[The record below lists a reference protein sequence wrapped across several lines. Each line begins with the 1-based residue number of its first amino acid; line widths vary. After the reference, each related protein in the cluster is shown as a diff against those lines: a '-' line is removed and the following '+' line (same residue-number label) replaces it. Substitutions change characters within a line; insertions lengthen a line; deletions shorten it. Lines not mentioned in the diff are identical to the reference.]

1 MTKKVMTGSYV
12 DYANNKTLVGFKF
25 YTNLRK
31 SEKASF
37 VNNVTDTIVGSS
49 YDSILRDMIFD
60 FQIIAMFT
68 DVDVT
73 DIVESPNSLIRIED
87 LLEDT
92 NIVDIVKANAEEGLI
107 DELNK
112 AVDLNIEY
120 RTGIHRNGFEEALT
134 KLINT
139 IENKINDVD
148 TSSMMELAEKLS
160 VVSGDITPERIVEAY
175 SKTDAFKNNM
185 NEVEKAR
192 KVRTEIIESA
202 MDKAVKG

>member
-12 DYANNKTLVGFKF
+12 DYANDKKLVGFNF

-31 SEKASF
+31 TEKASF
-37 VNNVTDTIVGSS
+37 VNTVTDTLIGLNYSH
-49 YDSILRDMIFD
+49 ILRDMIFD
-60 FQIIAMFT
+60 FQIICMFT

-73 DIVESPNSLIRIED
+73 EIVEAPNSLIRIED

-139 IENKINDVD
+139 IEKKINDVD

-185 NEVEKAR
+185 DEVEKAK
-192 KVRTEIIESA
+192 KVRTQIIESA
-202 MDKAVKG
+202 MDKVVKG

>member
-12 DYANNKTLVGFKF
+12 DYANNKTLVGFNF

-37 VNNVTDTIVGSS
+37 VNTVTDTLVGAN
-49 YDSILRDMIFD
+49 YNYILRDMIFD
-60 FQIIAMFT
+60 FQIICTFT
-68 DVDVT
+68 DVDVS
-73 DIVESPNSLIRIED
+73 DILESPTSLVKIED

-92 NIVDIVKANAEEGLI
+92 NIVDIVKANVEEGLI
-107 DELNK
+107 EELNK

-120 RTGIHRNGFEEALT
+120 RTGVHRNSFEDALT

-139 IENKINDVD
+139 IEKKVNDVD

-175 SKTDAFKNNM
+175 SKTDTFKNNM
-185 NEVEKAR
+185 DEVEKAK
-192 KVRTEIIESA
+192 KVRTQIIESA
-202 MDKAVKG
+202 MEKVVKG